1 MKYTVTYTP
10 FAEYQLADI
19 WVRVTDREQVS
30 QASSR
35 IEAML
40 RHDPEQLGQVRSD
53 GRRALIESPLGYTF
67 EVSPDDRLVKVVS
80 IRYLPPPQRP
90 E

>member
-30 QASSR
+30 QAVGLKR
-35 IEAML
+35 C
-40 RHDPEQLGQVRSD
+40 
-53 GRRALIESPLGYTF
+53 
-67 EVSPDDRLVKVVS
+67 
-80 IRYLPPPQRP
+80 
-90 E
+90 